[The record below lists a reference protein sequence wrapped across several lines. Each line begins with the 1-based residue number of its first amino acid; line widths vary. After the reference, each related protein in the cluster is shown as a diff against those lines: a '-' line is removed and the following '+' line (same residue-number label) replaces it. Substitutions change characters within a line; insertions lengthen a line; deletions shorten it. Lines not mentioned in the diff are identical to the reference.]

1 MLRKHQGTTTMDK
14 WKRTRGWQPVALCYL
29 RGIMLAKDTKTTM
42 KLQKMLPSSGLTYPL
57 LKVLLKMIFLL
68 SRWDMWLFPGGY
80 VVTKDVAKSQRMELG
95 NQFWIVVSLE
105 FGPTSCSGFDLRK
118 EVFDLCVFFYKIC
131 ILPTKVQEDLELKT
145 MWNKPWWLVNLP
157 MVFKPFKPLTRTN
170 FFGCLCVTLQGGG
183 GRLTSHENNGLG
195 WCTQLFL
202 SLRCGLNKWFCTVTA
217 TGRWEDNTTCVPQ
230 NPVFTECQYVL
241 LNLRWYM
248 TIRSFKGHM
257 FSIAAHL
264 NWLRSLED
272 QRCSTGNS

>member
-118 EVFDLCVFFYKIC
+118 EVFDLCVFFLQNLHIAHKSSGRFGAKNHVKQTMMAGQ
-131 ILPTKVQEDLELKT
+131 PTHG
-145 MWNKPWWLVNLP
+145 
-157 MVFKPFKPLTRTN
+157 F
-170 FFGCLCVTLQGGG
+170 
-183 GRLTSHENNGLG
+183 
-195 WCTQLFL
+195 
-202 SLRCGLNKWFCTVTA
+202 
-217 TGRWEDNTTCVPQ
+217 
-230 NPVFTECQYVL
+230 
-241 LNLRWYM
+241 
-248 TIRSFKGHM
+248 
-257 FSIAAHL
+257 
-264 NWLRSLED
+264 
-272 QRCSTGNS
+272 

>member
-1 MLRKHQGTTTMDK
+1 MEADSWLAAGCFVLP
-14 WKRTRGWQPVALCYL
+14 KRDHVGERYQNHYE
-29 RGIMLAKDTKTTM
+29 
-42 KLQKMLPSSGLTYPL
+42 
-57 LKVLLKMIFLL
+57 
-68 SRWDMWLFPGGY
+68 
-80 VVTKDVAKSQRMELG
+80 VTKDVALLGTNISPFKGTFEDDFPFIKVGYVIVPWRVCSYKRCCKIAKDGIGKPILNCCFLGVWSNFLLRLRLAKKSIR
-95 NQFWIVVSLE
+95 FV
-105 FGPTSCSGFDLRK
+105 C
-118 EVFDLCVFFYKIC
+118 FFYKIC

-170 FFGCLCVTLQGGG
+170 FFGCLCVTLQGG